1 MNTPPGSWS
10 NKVLKGNTRHE
21 VDNKY
26 GVNDGQDSVSKV
38 NTIDKTYQKSINAN
52 KKTNK
57 IKNKIKN
64 NKTQNNSNSKNK
76 VVVHPDGEKRILSQT
91 QCPDDTWPSNAPDK
105 DETLPEG
112 WKHKNQLMD
121 GNYDLD
127 SAGGAEGV
135 NTPTGHT
142 GNTIGDA
149 TLPEG
154 WKDESAKRLESK
166 MEKLRLKWAGGDYE
180 VILDKLEMLEGWKA
194 TGGDEVKEALAD
206 WMLENDLDTLVE
218 EGEDILDGMELME
231 GVGEVSKELL
241 MDSTEIITSIIV
253 ARNMMYDQEMPTF
266 LKDGNR
272 ESANN
277 ISRIGRA
284 SSMVK
289 IREEL
294 MKKKELRKQSN
305 LRTVTE
311 DDFEDLEVRKV
322 KRKESLRGNGL
333 RSKDVDN
340 NLIQDKGSK
349 IQIVGS
355 DVEALYPSLDAVE
368 VAQIVFNA
376 MMKTEIKFKG
386 VNYMEACRMIAL
398 TSTEQECRLG
408 PLKRVLPVRR
418 HVNGTR
424 PGISGEDPM
433 SKDCGSQDQ
442 WKFPPLGKNGLL
454 KKEKRMILAEVMR
467 KAVLAIFKTH
477 TYKFARKYYLQRRG
491 GGLSASAVSV
501 VSPGSS

>member
-1 MNTPPGSWS
+1 
-10 NKVLKGNTRHE
+10 
-21 VDNKY
+21 
-26 GVNDGQDSVSKV
+26 
-38 NTIDKTYQKSINAN
+38 
-52 KKTNK
+52 
-57 IKNKIKN
+57 
-64 NKTQNNSNSKNK
+64 
-76 VVVHPDGEKRILSQT
+76 
-91 QCPDDTWPSNAPDK
+91 
-105 DETLPEG
+105 
-112 WKHKNQLMD
+112 MD

-218 EGEDILDGMELME
+218 EGEDILDGMELIE

-433 SKDCGSQDQ
+433 SKDCRSQDQ
-442 WKFPPLGKNGLL
+442 
-454 KKEKRMILAEVMR
+454 
-467 KAVLAIFKTH
+467 
-477 TYKFARKYYLQRRG
+477 
-491 GGLSASAVSV
+491 
-501 VSPGSS
+501 